1 MHPALQ
7 GLLIGIGIAVFLL
20 AFEYLSATRSANE
33 RAKKM
38 AKKAE
43 LSQDERARIASMVR
57 FCFFLPLIVAVVYWL
72 IAKWL

>member
-7 GLLIGIGIAVFLL
+7 GLLIGIGIAAFLFV
-20 AFEYLSATRSANE
+20 FEYLGATKSANE

-43 LSQDERARIASMVR
+43 LNPDERARIASMGR
-57 FCFFLPLIVAVVYWL
+57 FCFFLPLIVAAIYWL
-72 IAKWL
+72 IVKWL

>member
-7 GLLIGIGIAVFLL
+7 GLLIGIGIAAFLL
-20 AFEYLSATRSANE
+20 VFEYLGATKAANE

-43 LSQDERARIASMVR
+43 LSQDERARISSMVR
-57 FCFFLPLIVAVVYWL
+57 FCFFLPPGVALIFWL
-72 IAKWL
+72 VWG